1 VKHFSS
7 SLASVSFCFVLLW
20 VGFQV
25 DDAIAVI
32 TKLINELSSAA

>member
-1 VKHFSS
+1 MFF
-7 SLASVSFCFVLLW
+7 LFW

-25 DDAIAVI
+25 DDAMAVI